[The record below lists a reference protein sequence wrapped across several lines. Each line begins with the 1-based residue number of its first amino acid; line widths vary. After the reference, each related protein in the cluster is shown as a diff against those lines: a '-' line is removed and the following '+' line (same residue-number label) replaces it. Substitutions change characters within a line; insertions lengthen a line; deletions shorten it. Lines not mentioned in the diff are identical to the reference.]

1 MLSNIIVTPLKHI
14 KVEGGDVLHALKNSD
29 SSFNGFGEA
38 YFSWITNGSVKA
50 WKCHTKMTMNII
62 VPVGKVRFVFHLE
75 GTKEF
80 RIEEIGDNRYIRLS
94 IPPGIWFGFQGIS
107 SRQSLVLNIANI
119 LHNPNEIKRLNL
131 SEINYDWD

>member
-80 RIEEIGDNRYIRLS
+80 RVEEIGDNRYIRLS

-131 SEINYDWD
+131 SEINYEWD